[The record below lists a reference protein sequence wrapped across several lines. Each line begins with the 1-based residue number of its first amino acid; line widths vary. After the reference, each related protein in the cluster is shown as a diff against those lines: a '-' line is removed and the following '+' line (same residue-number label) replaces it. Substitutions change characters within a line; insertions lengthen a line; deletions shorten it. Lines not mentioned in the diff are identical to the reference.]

1 MGSSNSLPGQTL
13 WQEGLFQFI
22 NPDDFPSLGIDPSS
36 VPLGT
41 FASFKHPSQ
50 LRSRF
55 GGNAYGFG
63 LFEDYD
69 RLKPSEIEQLQAI
82 NLDNADDI
90 RAHYKVLNEIYRKMG
105 LLIRFSS
112 RGKRYYLIP
121 VHLMSN
127 SLIHVMAKVDE
138 ISKTVGFHRK
148 KFLKEYH
155 KIGVFCRQD
164 DLILQE
170 LTFRLKEHHFIVLD
184 SSEKL
189 LNLNQTLDLV
199 ILPSDMYEI
208 VLMEKFSP
216 LAREALSKKRLDQY
230 CTYLLWKI
238 RSVLKPEEGEI
249 FVLADHVTARTHQ
262 SVELAFK
269 TEHEEKNFL
278 LFTHLF
284 DTRKRYQ
291 IREHRVRINIF
302 DLQKY
307 LSASYVEQEGINQLL
322 GGKSFE
328 DLSLEEIHDLP
339 YLNTPFEDWPF
350 FIDQE
355 KAWPKLLSPLFDK
368 VFLQPVVPDPVKRE
382 WKKRFSCR
390 DYSPKYM
397 LIYLGQKK
405 PVKTL
410 ITDVKKD
417 VIESNL
423 SGYPIELVADYRN
436 SFEYLIRTLRV
447 VLGRLK
453 RGTYQVLP
461 QVFIDRLKLPLES
474 KSRRFSALNDV
485 IKLTKKIHS
494 IERIRGYLNPGGIEG
509 PETRLFENLEAL
521 ALFGFTRNELKEI
534 MLIALGHTALGRI
547 ISGKVNEKA
556 LKPVSDLART
566 YDPQQALNL
575 LRYCR
580 LMTLAETEAARDA
593 ELTHE
598 QLQQL
603 FELYE
608 SAVRVVVNR
617 ELDWDQILDEK
628 IIAMG
633 GIHNK
638 IVQKTLMMMNY
649 FEFLD
654 NWAELS
660 QKGQM
665 EKESLADYDE
675 QRSARIENVI
685 KLVKKIDQFEEMYLR
700 FDPLQLP
707 GFYRK
712 FLELAFYGTWQLF
725 ERMDSENVFV
735 LLWIAVNVAQGEIVN
750 FNPVLADVESLE
762 LEDRLKKVEQEAR
775 SINIKH
781 LDLAVLK
788 EFSDQLNR
796 EKMSFIMGTG
806 FQLKVSSNTQALEIS
821 YKDVA
826 RDIERLS
833 NLSQRIKGRPISDI
847 PVTSLKTVETLFSNL
862 EAFFQG
868 HLRVIHEGDDAL
880 RIPAR
885 QKKWF
890 EEVEELRA
898 NLRSNFLGLM
908 FRPESLYTDIDSLN
922 CNAPSL
928 LNFLIP
934 EFMALKELDTSGH
947 IYLTSPITDY
957 IITATRKFQA
967 LVTHDRQS
975 FYDTEFLHRL
985 AQKEFGPMATGIV
998 GVSEVQ
1004 LETLW
1009 NILEDLKRKPA
1020 LFDALAKSFIF
1031 QDLGRVPA
1039 LREKYREEL
1048 NPADL
1053 AESGAFLVEKEKIA
1067 ERYNL
1072 TEQGKSCLVFLLK
1085 HHGLLHHT
1093 VRGEISFAG
1102 LQSVLILRDKALF
1115 DAFLVSSFITLS
1127 AIRED
1132 LILEDLAI
1140 RLFRIRTMCHKII
1153 DGATT
1158 LDKELNKI
1166 FEERGSLFCLLERY
1180 KAEGLPE
1187 GISLAD
1193 CLESTEWKKTEMPR
1207 VLRAGRMIF
1216 ATERLLRL
1224 RGIRYVEFQD
1234 LANMILKIPLKYIHK
1249 QRRFHNVGYATFEK
1263 EAYEAFRIYKT
1274 LQALAEPLRHFI
1286 LDQLIGDR
1294 VRIFG
1299 YEKISGFLSY
1309 ENQIKLLLL
1318 GLLGTKKIQSNGQPI
1333 SLSFLGMIRE
1343 IDKRY
1348 EAVNNCL
1355 NSLPLQKLWEE
1366 RHPLSHFLSAKT
1378 GILLRKSPFFNL
1390 LSVDFQDRISIS
1402 RKISYLSSIN
1412 DLEQL
1417 KNYFHYSLRSLRTYP
1432 FYTDDYER
1440 RLEEAFETR
1449 MTEIADMILN
1459 RTEKQM
1465 GLVKDFE
1472 DLHNLVTDLLDRS
1485 WDIGLSPEQ
1494 KHRVNDLYEM
1504 RKEALKRE
1512 KLTEIEGFLQ
1522 NIRNMDELKD
1532 YWRSIKWYLQK
1543 NRRYFG
1549 KEFEYFI
1556 AEKFDAVSA
1565 ALTAA

>member
-1 MGSSNSLPGQTL
+1 MGSSNPLPEQTL
-13 WQEGLFQFI
+13 WQEGPFQFI

-55 GGNAYGFG
+55 GGNAYGLG

-82 NLDNADDI
+82 NLRNANDI
-90 RAHYKVLNEIYRKMG
+90 RAHYRVLNEIYRKMG

-112 RGKRYYLIP
+112 HGKRYYLIP

-138 ISKTVGFHRK
+138 ISKIVGFHRK

-155 KIGVFCRQD
+155 KIGVLCRPD
-164 DLILQE
+164 DLILQA

-189 LNLNQTLDLV
+189 LSLNQELDLV

-216 LAREALSKKRLDQY
+216 LAQEALSKRRLDQY

-238 RSVLKPEEGEI
+238 RNLLKAEEGEVFI
-249 FVLADHVTARTHQ
+249 LADHVNARTHQ
-262 SVELAFK
+262 SVELTFK
-269 TEHEEKNFL
+269 TEHEEKNFA

-284 DTRKRYQ
+284 VTRKRYK
-291 IREHRVRINIF
+291 IKNHKVRVNVF

-322 GGKSFE
+322 GEKSFE
-328 DLSLEEIHDLP
+328 TLSLDDIQRLP
-339 YLNTPFEDWPF
+339 YINTRFEDWSF

-355 KAWPKLLSPLFDK
+355 KAWPRLLSPFFDK
-368 VFLQPVVPDPVKRE
+368 VVIKPVVPDAVKNE

-390 DYSPKYM
+390 DYSPQYM

-423 SGYPIELVADYRN
+423 SGCPIELVANYRN

-447 VLGRLK
+447 VLERLK

-461 QVFIDRLKLPLES
+461 QVFIDRLKLPLET
-474 KSRRFSALNDV
+474 KSRRFSALNDI

-494 IERIRGYLNPGGIEG
+494 IERIQGYLNPGGIEG

-521 ALFGFTRNELKEI
+521 ALFEFTRNELKEI

-603 FELYE
+603 FQLYE
-608 SAVRVVVNR
+608 SSVRVVVNR
-617 ELDWDQILDEK
+617 ELDWDQLLDEK

-649 FEFLD
+649 FEFID

-675 QRSARIENVI
+675 QRLARIENVI
-685 KLVKKIDQFEEMYLR
+685 KLVKKIEQFEEMYLR

-712 FLELAFYGTWQLF
+712 FLEMAFYGTWHLF
-725 ERMDSENVFV
+725 ERMNSENVFV
-735 LLWIAVNVAQGEIVN
+735 LLWIAVNVAQGEMVN
-750 FNPVLADVESLE
+750 FNPVLADVESFE

-806 FQLKVSSNTQALEIS
+806 FQLKVSSTTQALEIS

-833 NLSQRIKGRPISDI
+833 NLSQRIKGRPVSDI
-847 PVTSLKTVETLFSNL
+847 SVTSLKTVETLFSNL

-868 HLRVIHEGDDAL
+868 HIRVIHEGDDTL

-885 QKKWF
+885 QKRWF
-890 EEVEELRA
+890 EEVEELRST
-898 NLRSNFLGLM
+898 LRSNFLGLM

-922 CNAPSL
+922 RNAPSL
-928 LNFLIP
+928 LKFLIP

-947 IYLTSPITDY
+947 IYPKAPITDY

-967 LVTHDRQS
+967 LITHDRQS
-975 FYDTEFLHRL
+975 FYDTEFLRRL

-998 GVSEVQ
+998 GVSEFQ

-1009 NILEDLKRKPA
+1009 NIL
-1020 LFDALAKSFIF
+1020 DALKSNPDLLDALSKSLIF

-1039 LREKYREEL
+1039 LREAYREEI
-1048 NPADL
+1048 NPSDL

-1072 TEQGKSCLVFLLK
+1072 SEQGKSCLLFLVK
-1085 HHGLLHHT
+1085 HHGLLHHS
-1093 VRGEISFAG
+1093 VRGEIPFAG
-1102 LQSVLILRDKALF
+1102 LQSVLNPRDKELF
-1115 DAFLVSSFITLS
+1115 DAFLVSSFIMLS

-1132 LILEDLAI
+1132 LILEDLAVH
-1140 RLFRIRTMCHKII
+1140 LFQIRTMCHQII
-1153 DGATT
+1153 DGTTT
-1158 LDKELNKI
+1158 LDEELNRI
-1166 FEERGSLFCLLERY
+1166 FEERGALYHILERY
-1180 KAEGLPE
+1180 RTQGLPD
-1187 GISLAD
+1187 GISLDD
-1193 CLESTEWKKTEMPR
+1193 CLESAEWKESDHSRT
-1207 VLRAGRMIF
+1207 LAAGRMIF

-1234 LANMILKIPLKYIHK
+1234 LVNMILKVPLPYIHK

-1263 EAYEAFRIYKT
+1263 EVYEAFRVYKT
-1274 LQALAEPLRHFI
+1274 LQALAEPVRHFI
-1286 LDQLIGDR
+1286 LDQLIGNR

-1299 YEKISGFLSY
+1299 YEKISGFMSY

-1318 GLLGTKKIQSNGQPI
+1318 GLLGIQEINSGGSPI
-1333 SLSFLGMIRE
+1333 SLSFLGMIQE

-1348 EAVNNCL
+1348 EAVNDCL
-1355 NSLPLQKLWEE
+1355 NRLSVRKIWEE
-1366 RHPLSHFLSAKT
+1366 KYLLTRLLSAKT
-1378 GILLRKSPFFNL
+1378 GILLRKDQFPNL
-1390 LSVDFQDRISIS
+1390 FSVDFQDRISIS
-1402 RKISYLSSIN
+1402 RKISHLSSIN
-1412 DLEQL
+1412 DLEHL

-1440 RLEEAFETR
+1440 RLEEAFERR
-1449 MTEIADMILN
+1449 MTEISDMILN

-1465 GLVKDFE
+1465 GLVRDFE
-1472 DLHNLVTDLLDRS
+1472 DLHNLVNDLLDRS
-1485 WDIGLSPEQ
+1485 WDIGLTPEQ
-1494 KHRVNDLYEM
+1494 KHRLNDLYEM

-1512 KLTEIEGFLQ
+1512 KLTEIEGFLE
-1522 NIRNMDELKD
+1522 NIHDMDELKD

-1556 AEKFDAVSA
+1556 AEKFDAVNA
-1565 ALTAA
+1565 ALTAS

>member
-1 MGSSNSLPGQTL
+1 MGSSNPLPEQSL
-13 WQEGLFQFI
+13 WKEGPFQFI

-82 NLDNADDI
+82 DLDSADHI
-90 RAHYKVLNEIYRKMG
+90 QAHYKELNEIYRKMG

-127 SLIHVMAKVDE
+127 SLIHVTAKVDE
-138 ISKTVGFHRK
+138 ISKTVGYHRK

-155 KIGVFCRQD
+155 RIGVFCRPD

-184 SSEKL
+184 SFEKL
-189 LNLNQTLDLV
+189 SNLNRTLDLV

-216 LAREALSKKRLDQY
+216 LAREALSKRRLDQY

-238 RSVLKPEEGEI
+238 YNVLKPEEGEI
-249 FVLADHVTARTHQ
+249 FILADHLTARTHQ
-262 SVELAFK
+262 NVDMTFH

-284 DTRKRYQ
+284 STRKRYQ
-291 IREHRVRINIF
+291 IKEHRVRVSIF

-307 LSASYVEQEGINQLL
+307 LSASYVEQEGITQLL

-328 DLSLEEIHDLP
+328 ELSLEEIHDLP

-355 KAWPKLLSPLFDK
+355 KAWSKLLAPFFDK
-368 VFLQPVVPDPVKRE
+368 VLLNPVVPDPVRRE
-382 WKKRFSCR
+382 WNKRFSCR
-390 DYSPKYM
+390 EYSPKYM
-397 LIYLGQKK
+397 LIYLGQRR
-405 PVKTL
+405 PVKTPVSG
-410 ITDVKKD
+410 VKKEVAD
-417 VIESNL
+417 SNL
-423 SGYPIELVADYRN
+423 MGCPIELVADYRN
-436 SFEYLIRTLRV
+436 SFEYLIRTLKILR
-447 VLGRLK
+447 GRLK
-453 RGTYQVLP
+453 REDYQPLP
-461 QVFIDRLKLPLES
+461 QVFIDRLRLPLES

-485 IKLTKKIHS
+485 IKLTKRIHS
-494 IERIRGYLNPGGIEG
+494 LDRIQGYLNPGGTEG
-509 PETRLFENLEAL
+509 PRTRLFENLEAL
-521 ALFGFTRNELKEI
+521 ALFGFSHNELKEI
-534 MLIALGHTALGRI
+534 ILIALGHTAMGRI
-547 ISGKVNEKA
+547 ISGKVTEKA
-556 LKPVSDLART
+556 LKPVSDLAKT
-566 YDPQQALNL
+566 YDLQQALNL

-580 LMTLAETEAARDA
+580 LMTLAETEAARDT
-593 ELTHE
+593 ELTQI

-617 ELDWDQILDEK
+617 ELDWNQLLDEK
-628 IIAMG
+628 IAAMG
-633 GIHNK
+633 GIHNR
-638 IVQKTLMMMNY
+638 IVQKILMMMNY

-654 NWAELS
+654 NWAELRK
-660 QKGQM
+660 KGRM

-675 QRSARIENVI
+675 QRLARIEKVI
-685 KLVKKIDQFEEMYLR
+685 NLVNKMEHFEEMYLN
-700 FDPLQLP
+700 FDPLHLAV
-707 GFYRK
+707 FYRK
-712 FLELAFYGTWQLF
+712 FLDLTFHGTWHLF
-725 ERMDSENVFV
+725 ERMTPENVFV

-750 FNPVLADVESLE
+750 FNPILADVETLDME
-762 LEDRLKKVEQEAR
+762 NRVKKIEQDAR
-775 SINIKH
+775 SINIEH
-781 LDLAVLK
+781 LNLAVLK
-788 EFSDQLNR
+788 EFSDQLKR
-796 EKMSFIMGTG
+796 EHISFIMGTG
-806 FQLKVSSNTQALEIS
+806 FQLKVSSQTQALDIS
-821 YKDVA
+821 YTDVA

-833 NLSQRIKGRPISDI
+833 TLAQRVKGSLISDI
-847 PVTSLKTVETLFSNL
+847 PVTLLKRLETLFSNL

-868 HLRVIHEGDDAL
+868 HLRIIHEVDPAPS
-880 RIPAR
+880 IPAR
-885 QKKWF
+885 QKQWF
-890 EEVEELRA
+890 QEVKELRA
-898 NLRSNFLGLM
+898 TLKSIFMTVM
-908 FRPESLYTDIDSLN
+908 FRPESLYSDMEALYRNS
-922 CNAPSL
+922 PSL
-928 LNFLIP
+928 LNYLIP
-934 EFMALKELDTSGH
+934 EFTALQDLDLSGH
-947 IYLTSPITDY
+947 IYLTAPVTDY
-957 IITATRKFQA
+957 ILTATRKYQA
-967 LVTHDRQS
+967 LITHDKQS
-975 FYDTEFLHRL
+975 YYDTEFLHRL
-985 AQKEFGPMATGIV
+985 AQKEFGPMAAGIV
-998 GVSEVQ
+998 GVSELQ

-1009 NILEDLKRKPA
+1009 NILENLKSNPDLS
-1020 LFDALAKSFIF
+1020 DALTKSFIF
-1031 QDLGRVPA
+1031 QDIGRIPH
-1039 LREKYREEL
+1039 LREAYREEI
-1048 NPADL
+1048 NPSDL
-1053 AESGAFLVEKEKIA
+1053 ADTGAFLVDRERVA

-1072 TEQGKSCLVFLLK
+1072 TQQGKSYLIFLVK
-1085 HHGLLHHT
+1085 HHGLLHHM
-1093 VRGEISFAG
+1093 VRGEVSFAA
-1102 LQSVLILRDKALF
+1102 LQSVIVPLDKELF
-1115 DAFLVSSFITLS
+1115 DAFLSSSFIMLS

-1140 RLFRIRTMCHKII
+1140 RLFQIRTMCHQII

-1158 LDKELNKI
+1158 LDQQMNTI
-1166 FEERGSLFCLLERY
+1166 FEERGALYHVLETY
-1180 KAEGLPE
+1180 QTQGLPD
-1187 GISLAD
+1187 GISLD
-1193 CLESTEWKKTEMPR
+1193 ECLESTQWNKAEPSMA
-1207 VLRAGRMIF
+1207 LAAGRMIF

-1234 LANMILKIPLKYIHK
+1234 LVNMILKVPLKYIHK
-1249 QRRFHNVGYATFEK
+1249 KRRFHNVGYATFEK
-1263 EAYEAFRIYKT
+1263 EVYEAFRIYKT
-1274 LQALAEPLRHFI
+1274 LQALSEPVRHFI

-1299 YEKISGFLSY
+1299 YEKVSGFLTY
-1309 ENQIKLLLL
+1309 QNQVKLLLI
-1318 GLLGTKKIQSNGQPI
+1318 GLLGIREISSASLPI
-1333 SLSFLGMIRE
+1333 SLSFLEMIKE

-1348 EAVNNCL
+1348 EAVNECL
-1355 NSLPLQKLWEE
+1355 NNLSMRQIWEE
-1366 RHPLSHFLSAKT
+1366 RSQTIRLLNAKN
-1378 GILLRKSPFFNL
+1378 GILLRKDKFPNL
-1390 LSVDFQDRISIS
+1390 LSVEFQDLISIS

-1440 RLEEAFETR
+1440 RLEEAFEKR
-1449 MTEIADMILN
+1449 MTEVTDMILN

-1472 DLHNLVTDLLDRS
+1472 DLHNLVSDLLDRS

-1494 KHRVNDLYEM
+1494 KHRLNDLYEM
-1504 RKEALKRE
+1504 RKDALKRE
-1512 KLTEIEGFLQ
+1512 KLTEIQGVLA
-1522 NIRNMDELKD
+1522 NIQDMEELKG

-1549 KEFEYFI
+1549 KEFEHLI
-1556 AEKFDAVSA
+1556 AEKFDAKDA
-1565 ALTAA
+1565 ALGPA

>member
-1 MGSSNSLPGQTL
+1 MGSSNPLPEQIL
-13 WQEGLFQFI
+13 WQEGPFQFI
-22 NPDDFPSLGIDPSS
+22 NPDDFASLGIDPSS

-69 RLKPSEIEQLQAI
+69 RLKPSEIEQLQSI
-82 NLDNADDI
+82 NLDSTDDI
-90 RAHYKVLNEIYRKMG
+90 RTHYKILNEIYRKMG

-112 RGKRYYLIP
+112 HGKRYYLVP

-148 KFLKEYH
+148 KFLNEYH

-164 DLILQE
+164 DLVLQE

-184 SSEKL
+184 SLEKL

-230 CTYLLWKI
+230 CSYLLWKI

-249 FVLADHVTARTHQ
+249 FILADHVTARTHQ

-269 TEHEEKNFL
+269 TENEEKSFL

-291 IREHRVRINIF
+291 IKGHRVRINIF

-307 LSASYVEQEGINQLL
+307 LGASYVEQEGINQLL

-328 DLSLEEIHDLP
+328 ALSTEEIHDLP
-339 YLNTPFEDWPF
+339 YLNTPFEDWSF

-355 KAWPKLLSPLFDK
+355 KAWPRLLSPFFDK
-368 VFLQPVVPDPVKRE
+368 VLLKPVVPDPVRKE
-382 WKKRFSCR
+382 WNKRFSCR

-397 LIYLGQKK
+397 LIYLGQIRPAKST
-405 PVKTL
+405 VAE
-410 ITDVKKD
+410 VKKD
-417 VIESNL
+417 VAKSNL
-423 SGYPIELVADYRN
+423 MGCPVELVADYRN
-436 SFEYLIRTLRV
+436 SFEYLIRTLKS
-447 VLGRLK
+447 LGGRL
-453 RGTYQVLP
+453 RRESYQALP
-461 QVFIDRLKLPLES
+461 QVFIDRLTLPLES

-494 IERIRGYLNPGGIEG
+494 IERIQGYLNPGGMEG
-509 PETRLFENLEAL
+509 SRTRLFENLEAL
-521 ALFGFTRNELKEI
+521 SLFGFTHNELKEI
-534 MLIALGHTALGRI
+534 ILIALGHTAMGRI
-547 ISGKVNEKA
+547 ISGKVTEKA

-580 LMTLAETEAARDA
+580 LMALAETEAARDA
-593 ELTHE
+593 ELSHE

-617 ELDWDQILDEK
+617 ELDWDQLLDQK
-628 IIAMG
+628 IAAMG
-633 GIHNK
+633 GIHNR
-638 IVQKTLMMMNY
+638 IVQKILMMMNY

-654 NWAELS
+654 NWAELR
-660 QKGQM
+660 QKGWM

-675 QRSARIENVI
+675 ERLARIENVI
-685 KLVKKIDQFEEMYLR
+685 KLVNKMEHFEEMYLN
-700 FDPLQLP
+700 FDPFQLNV
-707 GFYRK
+707 FYRK
-712 FLELAFYGTWQLF
+712 FLDLTFHGTWHLF
-725 ERMDSENVFV
+725 ERMDPENVFV
-735 LLWIAVNVAQGEIVN
+735 LLWIAVNVAQGEIIN
-750 FNPVLADVESLE
+750 FNPVLANVDALDIENRVE
-762 LEDRLKKVEQEAR
+762 KVEQDVR
-775 SINIKH
+775 SINIEH
-781 LDLAVLK
+781 LNLAVLK

-796 EKMSFIMGTG
+796 ENISFIMGTG
-806 FQLKVSSNTQALEIS
+806 FQLKVSSKTQALEIS
-821 YKDVA
+821 YTDVA
-826 RDIERLS
+826 RDIKRLS
-833 NLSQRIKGRPISDI
+833 TLLQRIRGRPVSTIS
-847 PVTSLKTVETLFSNL
+847 VTSLKTLETLFSNL

-868 HLRVIHEGDDAL
+868 HLRIIHDVDPAPG
-880 RIPAR
+880 IPAR
-885 QKKWF
+885 QKRWF
-890 EEVEELRA
+890 QEVEELRTT
-898 NLRSNFLGLM
+898 LKSNFLGVM
-908 FRPESLYTDIDSLN
+908 FRPESLYSDMEALYRN
-922 CNAPSL
+922 VPSL

-934 EFMALKELDTSGH
+934 EFMALLDLDISGH
-947 IYLTSPITDY
+947 IYLTAPVTDY

-967 LVTHDRQS
+967 LIAHDRQS
-975 FYDTEFLHRL
+975 YYDTGFLHRL
-985 AQKEFGPMATGIV
+985 AQKEFGPMAAGIV
-998 GVSEVQ
+998 GVSELQ

-1009 NILEDLKRKPA
+1009 NILDALRRNADLS
-1020 LFDALAKSFIF
+1020 DALAKSFIF
-1031 QDLGRVPA
+1031 QDIGRVPPLMEA
-1039 LREKYREEL
+1039 YREEI

-1053 AESGAFLVEKEKIA
+1053 GDAGAFLVEREKIA
-1067 ERYNL
+1067 ERYHL
-1072 TEQGKSCLVFLLK
+1072 TQQGKSYLIFLIK

-1102 LQSVLILRDKALF
+1102 LQSVLNARDKELF
-1115 DAFLVSSFITLS
+1115 DAFLVSSFIILS

-1140 RLFRIRTMCHKII
+1140 HLFQIRTMCHQII
-1153 DGATT
+1153 DGTTT
-1158 LDKELNKI
+1158 LDEALNKI
-1166 FEERGSLFCLLERY
+1166 FEERGALYHILERY
-1180 KAEGLPE
+1180 RTQGLPD
-1187 GISLAD
+1187 GISLDD
-1193 CLESTEWKKTEMPR
+1193 CLESTEWKESDHSRTIA
-1207 VLRAGRMIF
+1207 AGRMIF

-1234 LANMILKIPLKYIHK
+1234 LVNMILNVPLKYIHK
-1249 QRRFHNVGYATFEK
+1249 KRRFHNVGYATFEK
-1263 EAYEAFRIYKT
+1263 EVYEAIRIYKT
-1274 LQALAEPLRHFI
+1274 LQALAEPVRHFI
-1286 LDQLIGDR
+1286 LEQLIGDR

-1299 YEKISGFLSY
+1299 YERVSGFLSY
-1309 ENQIKLLLL
+1309 ENQIKLLLI
-1318 GLLGTKKIQSNGQPI
+1318 GLLGTREIDPGGPPI
-1333 SLSFLGMIRE
+1333 SLSFLGMIHE

-1348 EAVNNCL
+1348 EAVNDWL
-1355 NSLPLQKLWEE
+1355 NRISVQQIWEE
-1366 RHPLSHFLSAKT
+1366 RYPLAHLLSAKT
-1378 GILLRKSPFFNL
+1378 GILLRKGQFPNL
-1390 LSVDFQDRISIS
+1390 LSVGFQDRISIS

-1440 RLEEAFETR
+1440 CLEEAFEKR
-1449 MTEIADMILN
+1449 MTEITDMILN

-1465 GLVKDFE
+1465 GLVRDFE
-1472 DLHNLVTDLLDRS
+1472 DLHNLVNDLLDRS
-1485 WDIGLSPEQ
+1485 WDIGLTPEQ
-1494 KHRVNDLYEM
+1494 KHRLNDLYEM
-1504 RKEALKRE
+1504 RKDALKRE
-1512 KLTEIEGFLQ
+1512 KLSEIEGFLE
-1522 NIRNMDELKD
+1522 NIHEMDELKD

-1556 AEKFDAVSA
+1556 AEKFDAVNA
-1565 ALTAA
+1565 VLTAS

>member
-1 MGSSNSLPGQTL
+1 MGSSNPLQKQTL
-13 WQEGLFQFI
+13 RQEGPFQFI

-36 VPLGT
+36 VPIGT

-69 RLKPSEIEQLQAI
+69 RLKPKEIEQLHSI
-82 NLDNADDI
+82 SLDNPDDI
-90 RAHYKVLNEIYRKMG
+90 RSHYKELNEIYRKMG

-112 RGKRYYLIP
+112 HGKRYYLIP

-127 SLIHVMAKVDE
+127 SLIHVMAKVAE
-138 ISKTVGFHRK
+138 ISKIVGFHRK
-148 KFLKEYH
+148 RFLKEYL
-155 KIGVFCRQD
+155 KIGVLCRPD

-170 LTFRLKEHHFIVLD
+170 LPFRLKEHHFIVLD

-189 LNLNQTLDLV
+189 TNLNQELDLI
-199 ILPSDMYEI
+199 ILTSDMYEI
-208 VLMEKFSP
+208 VLMENFSP
-216 LAREALSKKRLDQY
+216 LAQEALSKKSLDQY
-230 CTYLLWKI
+230 CTHLLWKL
-238 RSVLKPEEGEI
+238 RNLLRAEEGEI
-249 FVLADHVTARTHQ
+249 FILAEHLTARTHQ
-262 SVELAFK
+262 SVELTFK
-269 TEHEEKNFL
+269 TEREEKNFA

-284 DTRKRYQ
+284 STRKRYTIKDHQ
-291 IREHRVRINIF
+291 VRVNIF

-307 LSASYVEQEGINQLL
+307 LSDSYVEQEGINALL
-322 GGKSFE
+322 DGKSFE
-328 DLSLEEIHDLP
+328 ELSIDEIHELP
-339 YLNTPFEDWPF
+339 YINTQFEDWSF

-355 KAWPKLLSPLFDK
+355 KAWPRLLSPFFDK
-368 VFLQPVVPDPVKRE
+368 VFLKPVVPDPVKRE
-382 WKKRFSCR
+382 WQKRFSCR

-410 ITDVKKD
+410 IADVKKD
-417 VIESNL
+417 VTKSSL
-423 SGYPIELVADYRN
+423 SGCPIELVADYRN

-447 VLGRLK
+447 LQGRLK

-485 IKLTKKIHS
+485 IKLTKKIYS

-509 PETRLFENLEAL
+509 SKTRLFENLEAL
-521 ALFGFTRNELKEI
+521 ALFGFTHNEMKEI

-547 ISGKVNEKA
+547 ISGKVSEKA

-566 YDPQQALNL
+566 YDPPQALNL

-598 QLQQL
+598 QLQHL

-617 ELDWDQILDEK
+617 ELDWEQILDEK

-638 IVQKTLMMMNY
+638 VVQKTLMMMNY

-660 QKGQM
+660 QKGRM

-675 QRSARIENVI
+675 QRLARIENVI
-685 KLVKKIDQFEEMYLR
+685 KLVHKIEQFEEMYLK

-707 GFYRK
+707 AFYRK
-712 FLELAFYGTWQLF
+712 FLELAFYGTWHLF
-725 ERMDSENVFV
+725 ERMDSDNVFV

-750 FNPVLADVESLE
+750 FNPVLADVDTPE

-775 SINIKH
+775 SINIRH
-781 LDLAVLK
+781 LDLGVLK
-788 EFSDQLNR
+788 EFSDRLNR
-796 EKMSFIMGTG
+796 EKLSFIMGTG
-806 FQLKVSSNTQALEIS
+806 FQLKVSSITQALEIS

-826 RDIERLS
+826 KDIERLRKV
-833 NLSQRIKGRPISDI
+833 SQRIGGHLISDI

-862 EAFFQG
+862 EAFYQG
-868 HLRVIHEGDDAL
+868 HLRIIHEGDDSL

-898 NLRSNFLGLM
+898 NLRSNFLSVM

-922 CNAPSL
+922 RHAPSL

-934 EFMALKELDTSGH
+934 EFMALKDLDTSGH
-947 IYLTSPITDY
+947 VYLTSPVTDY

-967 LVTHDRQS
+967 LITHDRQG
-975 FYDTEFLHRL
+975 FHDTEFLRRL

-1009 NILEDLKRKPA
+1009 NILESLKSNTD
-1020 LFDALAKSFIF
+1020 LFDALTKSFIF

-1039 LREKYREEL
+1039 LREKYGDEI

-1053 AESGAFLVEKEKIA
+1053 AESGALLVERERIA

-1072 TEQGKSCLVFLLK
+1072 SEQGKSCLVFLVGT
-1085 HHGLLHHT
+1085 HGLLHHT
-1093 VRGEISFAG
+1093 VRGEISFAA
-1102 LQSVLILRDKALF
+1102 LQSVLDLCDRERF
-1115 DAFLVSSFITLS
+1115 DAFLVSSFIMLS

-1140 RLFRIRTMCHKII
+1140 RLFQTRAMCHKII
-1153 DGATT
+1153 DGTTT
-1158 LDKELNKI
+1158 LEKELNKI
-1166 FEERGSLFCLLERY
+1166 FEERGSLFSILERH
-1180 KAEGLPE
+1180 KADGLPE
-1187 GISLAD
+1187 GKSLAD
-1193 CLESTEWKKTEMPR
+1193 CLESIDWKKAER
-1207 VLRAGRMIF
+1207 SKVLRAGKMIF

-1224 RGIRYVEFQD
+1224 RGIRYIEFQD
-1234 LANMILKIPLKYIHK
+1234 LVNMILKVPLKYVHK

-1263 EAYEAFRIYKT
+1263 EAYEAFRIYRK
-1274 LQALAEPLRHFI
+1274 LQALAEPVRHFI
-1286 LDQLIGDR
+1286 LNELIGDR

-1299 YEKISGFLSY
+1299 YEKVSGFLSY
-1309 ENQIKLLLL
+1309 DNQVKLLLL
-1318 GLLGTKKIQSNGQPI
+1318 GLLGTRNMRSNGPPI
-1333 SLSFLGMIRE
+1333 SLSFLGMIQE

-1348 EAVNNCL
+1348 EAVNDYL
-1355 NSLPLQKLWEE
+1355 NTLSLQNIWEDK
-1366 RHPLSHFLSAKT
+1366 HLLTHLLSAKT
-1378 GILLRKSPFFNL
+1378 GLLLKKGHFPNV
-1390 LSVDFQDRISIS
+1390 LSVEFRDRIDIS
-1402 RKISYLSSIN
+1402 RKITYLSSIN

-1417 KNYFHYSLRSLRTYP
+1417 KNYFHYSLRSLRAYP

-1440 RLEEAFETR
+1440 RLEVAFEER
-1449 MTEIADMILN
+1449 MTEITDMILN

-1472 DLHNLVTDLLDRS
+1472 ELHNLVTDLLDRA
-1485 WDIGLSPEQ
+1485 WDIGFSQEQ
-1494 KHRVNDLYEM
+1494 KHRLQDLYEM
-1504 RKEALKRE
+1504 RKDALKRE
-1512 KLTEIEGFLQ
+1512 KLTDIEGFLR
-1522 NIRNMDELKD
+1522 NIHDINELHD
-1532 YWRSIKWYLQK
+1532 YWRSIKWYLQR

-1556 AEKFDAVSA
+1556 AQKFDAAGAAMSA
-1565 ALTAA
+1565 R

>member
-1 MGSSNSLPGQTL
+1 MGFSNPLPKQTL
-13 WQEGLFQFI
+13 RQEGPFQFI
-22 NPDDFPSLGIDPSS
+22 NPDDFPSLGIDPASI
-36 VPLGT
+36 PIGT
-41 FASFKHPSQ
+41 FASFKHPSH

-55 GGNAYGFG
+55 GGNAYGLG

-69 RLKPSEIEQLQAI
+69 RLKPSEIKQLQAV
-82 NLDNADDI
+82 NLRNARDI
-90 RAHYKVLNEIYRKMG
+90 QAHYKELNEIYRKMG

-112 RGKRYYLIP
+112 HGKRYYLIP

-138 ISKTVGFHRK
+138 ISKAVGFHRK

-155 KIGVFCRQD
+155 KIGVLCRPD
-164 DLILQE
+164 DLILHE

-184 SSEKL
+184 SAEKL
-189 LNLNQTLDLV
+189 MNLNQELDLV
-199 ILPSDMYEI
+199 ILTSDLYEI
-208 VLMEKFSP
+208 ALMEKFSP
-216 LAREALSKKRLDQY
+216 LAQEALSRKRLDEY
-230 CTYLLWKI
+230 CIYLLWKI
-238 RSVLKPEEGEI
+238 RNLLRAEEGEVFI
-249 FVLADHVTARTHQ
+249 LADQLTARTHQ
-262 SVELAFK
+262 SVELTFK
-269 TEHEEKNFL
+269 TEAEEKNFL

-284 DTRKRYQ
+284 GTRKRYK
-291 IREHRVRINIF
+291 IIDHKVTVNIF
-302 DLQKY
+302 DFQKY
-307 LSASYVEQEGINQLL
+307 LSASYVEPEGINALL

-328 DLSLEEIHDLP
+328 ELSLKEIDELP
-339 YLNTPFEDWPF
+339 YINTPFEDWSF

-355 KAWPKLLSPLFDK
+355 KAWPQLLSPFFDQ
-368 VFLQPVVPDPVKRE
+368 VFLKPVVPDPVKRE

-390 DYSPKYM
+390 GYSPKYM
-397 LIYLGQKK
+397 LICLGQKK

-410 ITDVKKD
+410 IADVKKD
-417 VIESNL
+417 VTKSNL
-423 SGYPIELVADYRN
+423 SGCPIELVADYRN
-436 SFEYLIRTLRV
+436 SFEYLIRTLKV
-447 VLGRLK
+447 VHGRLK

-461 QVFIDRLKLPLES
+461 QLFIDRLKLPLES

-494 IERIRGYLNPGGIEG
+494 IERIQGYLNPGGIEG
-509 PETRLFENLEAL
+509 SKTRLFENLEAL
-521 ALFGFTRNELKEI
+521 ALFGFTHDELKEI

-556 LKPVSDLART
+556 LKPVSDLARS

-638 IVQKTLMMMNY
+638 VVQKTLMMMNY

-654 NWAELS
+654 NWAELN

-675 QRSARIENVI
+675 QRLARIENVI
-685 KLVKKIDQFEEMYLR
+685 KLVNTIDQFEEMYLK

-707 GFYRK
+707 AFYRK
-712 FLELAFYGTWQLF
+712 FLELAFYGTWYLF

-750 FNPVLADVESLE
+750 FNPVMADVETPE
-762 LEDRLKKVEQEAR
+762 LENRLKKVEQEAS

-781 LDLAVLK
+781 LDLGVLK

-796 EKMSFIMGTG
+796 EKMSFVMGTG
-806 FQLKVSSNTQALEIS
+806 FQLKISSSTQALEIS
-821 YKDVA
+821 YIDVG
-826 RDIERLS
+826 RDIERLKH
-833 NLSQRIKGRPISDI
+833 LSRKLKGSLISDI

-862 EAFFQG
+862 EAFYRG
-868 HLRVIHEGDDAL
+868 HLRIVHKGDNSL
-880 RIPAR
+880 RIPTR

-890 EEVEELRA
+890 EEVKELRT
-898 NLRSNFLGLM
+898 NLRSIFLNVL

-922 CNAPSL
+922 RYAPSL
-928 LNFLIP
+928 LSFLIP
-934 EFMALKELDTSGH
+934 EFMALKDFDTSGH
-947 IYLTSPITDY
+947 VYLTSPVTDY
-957 IITATRKFQA
+957 IITATRKYQA
-967 LVTHDRQS
+967 LMTHDRRG
-975 FYDTEFLHRL
+975 FYDTEFLRKL
-985 AQKEFGPMATGIV
+985 AQKEFGPMAAGIV

-1009 NILEDLKRKPA
+1009 NMLESLKSNPD
-1020 LFDALAKSFIF
+1020 LFDALTKSFIF
-1031 QDLGRVPA
+1031 QDIGRIPA
-1039 LREKYREEL
+1039 LRDKYREEI

-1053 AESGAFLVEKEKIA
+1053 AETGAYFVEKEKIA

-1072 TEQGKSCLVFLLK
+1072 TGQGKSYLLFLVGT
-1085 HHGLLHHT
+1085 HGLLHHT
-1093 VRGEISFAG
+1093 VRGEISFAA
-1102 LQSVLILRDKALF
+1102 LQSVLSHRDKERF
-1115 DAFLVSSFITLS
+1115 DAFLVSSFIMLS

-1140 RLFRIRTMCHKII
+1140 RLFQIRSMCHRII
-1153 DGATT
+1153 DGTTT
-1158 LDKELNKI
+1158 LDKELNRL
-1166 FEERGSLFCLLERY
+1166 FEKRGALFRILEKY
-1180 KAEGLPE
+1180 KSDGLPE
-1187 GISLAD
+1187 GMSMAD
-1193 CLESTEWKKTEMPR
+1193 CLDSFKRKKTEQPGL
-1207 VLRAGRMIF
+1207 LRAGRMIF

-1234 LANMILKIPLKYIHK
+1234 LVNIILKVPLKYVHK

-1263 EAYEAFRIYKT
+1263 EVYEAFRIYRR
-1274 LQALAEPLRHFI
+1274 LQSMAEPVRHFI
-1286 LDQLIGDR
+1286 LDQLIGDK
-1294 VRIFG
+1294 VRIYG
-1299 YEKISGFLSY
+1299 YEKISSFLSY
-1309 ENQIKLLLL
+1309 ENQVKLLLL
-1318 GLLGTKKIQSNGQPI
+1318 GLLGTKKIRSNGHPI
-1333 SLSFLGMIRE
+1333 SLSFLGMIQE

-1348 EAVNNCL
+1348 EAVNDYL
-1355 NSLPLQKLWEE
+1355 NALSLQKIWRDKRLLT
-1366 RHPLSHFLSAKT
+1366 RLLSAKT
-1378 GILLRKSPFFNL
+1378 GILLKKNNFSNL
-1390 LSVDFQDRISIS
+1390 LSVEFQDRIDIS
-1402 RKISYLSSIN
+1402 HKISYLSSIN

-1417 KNYFHYSLRSLRTYP
+1417 KDYFHNSLRSLRTYP

-1440 RLEEAFETR
+1440 CLEEAFEKR
-1449 MTEIADMILN
+1449 MTEITDMILS

-1465 GLVKDFE
+1465 GRVKEFD
-1472 DLHNLVTDLLDRS
+1472 DLHDLLTDLLDQS
-1485 WDIGLSPEQ
+1485 WDIGFSPEQ
-1494 KHRVNDLYEM
+1494 KHQLNDLYEM
-1504 RKEALKRE
+1504 RKDALKRE
-1512 KLTEIEGFLQ
+1512 KLIEIEGVLR
-1522 NIRNMDELKD
+1522 NIHGMNELKD
-1532 YWRSIKWYLQK
+1532 YWRTIKWYLQK

-1565 ALTAA
+1565 TTLAP